1 MVVERRSEP
10 RYPARASALMTL
22 LDGSGARL
30 DAMAVE
36 FSGRGMR
43 LAVDSAVPPGTLVK
57 VETPDALYLAE
68 VCYVNAQE
76 GGWWAIGLKVDQV
89 LTGADALKRVRHF
102 IDPLEVT
109 ELLPVGQS

>member
-1 MVVERRSEP
+1 
-10 RYPARASALMTL
+10 MTL

-36 FSGRGMR
+36 FSGRGLR

-57 VETPDALYLAE
+57 IDTPDALYLAE

-76 GGWWAIGLKVDQV
+76 SGWWTLGLKVDQV
-89 LTGADALKRVRHF
+89 LAVGASLAHVRHF
-102 IDPLEVT
+102 VDPLEVA
-109 ELLPVGQS
+109 ELVPAAPAVTAATDTAP

>member
-1 MVVERRSEP
+1 
-10 RYPARASALMTL
+10 MTL

-57 VETPDALYLAE
+57 IDTPDALYLAE

-76 GGWWAIGLKVDQV
+76 GGWWTLGLKVDQV
-89 LTGADALKRVRHF
+89 LTGGASLARVRHF
-102 IDPLEVT
+102 VDPLEIA
-109 ELLPVGQS
+109 ELVHPEPTLTAATDTAP